1 MISFI
6 LITCLLNVLVLLLL
20 PTWGYYVLCDWL
32 KTVSHKSIERENY
45 DNLSVHKY
53 DVKPFS
59 LGKTLYFPV

>member
-1 MISFI
+1 MRNNI
-6 LITCLLNVLVLLLL
+6 LITSGILL
-20 PTWGYYVLCDWL
+20 TWGYYVLCDWL